1 MPQKLAISH
10 DMTRPTF
17 SKLTQLQ
24 VIQVISGGPNRNEM
38 YLRAKLYCKVPQV

>member
-1 MPQKLAISH
+1 MPQKSTISY
-10 DMTRPTF
+10 DMTRSTF
-17 SKLTQLQ
+17 LKLTQLQ